1 MKLRSGKWIQEKD
14 SSERATHD
22 TELIRCVLERID
34 NPSDLVSCT
43 KVCQA
48 WRSIALEPYLWIRI
62 YEQYPSDVDVTE
74 LMRATLEKNCNCPIP
89 DFLSTEVLH
98 QDCKMRMMKNRLL
111 LLTKESHEFHDANT
125 SACASIAKS
134 ISLDDLV
141 FTLDILV
148 DGVPRS
154 STCFDRAHANTVN
167 KLQID
172 LLLEEVEV
180 DWNCPESKAF
190 SAITHRGLSLLNT
203 VSEKLKVKISVMRQ
217 TDLKMTQIFSYET
230 TCCNNFDWNLS
241 WDTAD
246 AGEFLVDWTQ
256 DRDNLLDHWTLW
268 LYSSIVG
275 PSTFNSKKLR
285 NSFQITNSSAIF
297 NVDNDCS
304 PAAAEGP
311 SSSQEDSSKDQFL
324 LCDVRLQLNM
334 QRTKKG
340 VNVIIDH
347 AIIMEYFHYWK
358 KGQNTYYV
366 ELKDEEFTK
375 ALESERAWH

>member
-14 SSERATHD
+14 PSERVMHD
-22 TELIRCVLERID
+22 TELIRCILERID
-34 NPSDLVSCT
+34 NPSDLASCT

-48 WRSIALEPYLWIRI
+48 WRNIALESYLWIRLS
-62 YEQYPSDVDVTE
+62 EQYPNDVDITE
-74 LMRATLEKNCNCPIP
+74 LMRATLEKKCNCSIP
-89 DFLSTEVLH
+89 DFLSTNVLH

-111 LLTKESHEFHDANT
+111 LLTRESHEFHDANG
-125 SACASIAKS
+125 SDACAS

-148 DGVPRS
+148 DGILRS
-154 STCFDRAHANTVN
+154 STCFDRAHANSVN
-167 KLQID
+167 KLPID

-180 DWNCPESKAF
+180 DWNCPGSEAF
-190 SAITHRGLSLLNT
+190 SAITQRGITLLNT
-203 VSEKLKVKISVMRQ
+203 ISEKLKVKISVMRR

-241 WDTAD
+241 WDTVD
-246 AGEFLVDWTQ
+246 TGEFLADWTQ

-275 PSTFNSKKLR
+275 SSFGSKRLR

-297 NVDNDCS
+297 SVDS
-304 PAAAEGP
+304 
-311 SSSQEDSSKDQFL
+311 DSSAEEASFSQSDQFL

-334 QRTKKG
+334 QKSRKG
-340 VNVIIDH
+340 IHVIIDH
-347 AIIMEYFHYWK
+347 AIIMVRQTQHK
-358 KGQNTYYV
+358 
-366 ELKDEEFTK
+366 TK
-375 ALESERAWH
+375 QKTLLQLL